1 MLETRQSNWPR
12 ICRHTIFL
20 GKPSWC
26 PKQIIEIA
34 SIAVTSGG
42 CGRPIWLLAA
52 PVCSKVLG
60 GLCAPDRTRRPRCAT
75 SRASGNGRARRQR
88 PQKTRPN
95 GLSATRIPVNPA
107 CSSASPRS
115 AWQDTTKRSAAKA
128 WATEA
133 AASPPMH
140 AALATLFER

>member
-60 GLCAPDRTRRPRCAT
+60 PPRPQAVMRTRSTAFDALNAFLLSIGINRIEAI
-75 SRASGNGRARRQR
+75 QR
-88 PQKTRPN
+88 ELFGCR
-95 GLSATRIPVNPA
+95 
-107 CSSASPRS
+107 
-115 AWQDTTKRSAAKA
+115 AKA
-128 WATEA
+128 GRFTHQ
-133 AASPPMH
+133 PV
-140 AALATLFER
+140 